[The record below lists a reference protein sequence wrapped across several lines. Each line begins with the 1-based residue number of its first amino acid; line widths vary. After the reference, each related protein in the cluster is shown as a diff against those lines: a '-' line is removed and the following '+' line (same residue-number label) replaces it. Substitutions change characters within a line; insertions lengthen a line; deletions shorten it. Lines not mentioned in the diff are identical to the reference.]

1 MPGSSRRTRSYNSSA
16 VTWPFWPRKMAT
28 MRSRLEDR
36 LPPTGR
42 SPARS
47 KGSLVDRKRL
57 AAAAGR
63 FGVRVLD
70 GEAPAGDGVHEVDLG
85 AAQVANA
92 DRIDQQLHPIRLV
105 HLITGALAVLLDHQA
120 ILEARAAAALHEHP
134 QGAASLV
141 FFSQKLV
148 DLDRSRFRDVD
159 HLQFLLR
166 NSDIIPFTVHGLRQ
180 ASSRR
185 QVRPIRPG

>member
-1 MPGSSRRTRSYNSSA
+1 MPGSSRRTRSYSPSA

-28 MRSRLEDR
+28 MRSRLKER

-70 GEAPAGDGVHEVDLG
+70 SEAATGDGVDEVHLG
-85 AAQVANA
+85 AAQVADA
-92 DRIDQQLHPIRLV
+92 DRIDQELHAIGLV
-105 HLITGALAVLLDHQA
+105 HLVARALTVFLDHQA
-120 ILEARAAAALHEHP
+120 ILEARATAALHEDT
-134 QGAASLV
+134 QRAAGLV
-141 FFSQKLV
+141 FFSQ
-148 DLDRSRFRDVD
+148 
-159 HLQFLLR
+159 
-166 NSDIIPFTVHGLRQ
+166 
-180 ASSRR
+180 
-185 QVRPIRPG
+185 